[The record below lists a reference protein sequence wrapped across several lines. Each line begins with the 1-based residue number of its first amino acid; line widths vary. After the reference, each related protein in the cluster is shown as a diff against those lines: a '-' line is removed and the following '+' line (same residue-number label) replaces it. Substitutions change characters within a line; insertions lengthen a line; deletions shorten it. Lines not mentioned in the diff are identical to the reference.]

1 MLLVAYAACLLSF
14 ADPPGHA
21 RLDTEFAAHADL
33 RAASAEGSGDTNV
46 AHGAE
51 PPFDAET
58 SAPRAPASPEG
69 SLEGASK
76 ATPWARPDARPD
88 TRSEVV
94 ETADGEIL
102 SADLGD
108 ARRSIVEHWEE
119 PEFPL
124 VLLHGAYSVPVG
136 PFDFPGTQR
145 ITQTSGF
152 DVAGTLHVHPRVAL
166 RLQFHRNRWETQ
178 GDAEPGVLDRE
189 DYTGR
194 RFEFLYGL
202 DLLGLPYQWRVRP
215 SLSLYGGGGVNWA
228 NSTRVTGFVDPV
240 TGTPTGTA
248 EKDKA
253 ITLGAVVMVEAGL
266 HVALKKVHFAILGGI
281 SKPFMAW
288 KDGFVGDADAFT
300 KALRVQIGVAIGF
313 PMGR

>member
-1 MLLVAYAACLLSF
+1 MFLVASAACLLSF

-21 RLDTEFAAHADL
+21 RRDDRVSAD
-33 RAASAEGSGDTNV
+33 AMAPTASPREAVEDGDTRV
-46 AHGAE
+46 APH
-51 PPFDAET
+51 
-58 SAPRAPASPEG
+58 RAHTRAVGPISSTTPA
-69 SLEGASK
+69 
-76 ATPWARPDARPD
+76 
-88 TRSEVV
+88 VV
-94 ETADGEIL
+94 ETAEDEVL
-102 SADLGD
+102 SADLSD
-108 ARRSIVEHWEE
+108 AKQSIVEHWEE

-124 VLLHGAYSVPVG
+124 VLVHGAYSVPVG

-152 DVAGTLHVHPRVAL
+152 DVGGTLHVHPRIAL

-189 DYTGR
+189 DYMGR
-194 RFEFLYGL
+194 RMELLYGL

-228 NSTRVTGFVDPV
+228 NSTRVTGTVDPV
-240 TGTPTGTA
+240 TGTPTGSA

-253 ITLGAVVMVEAGL
+253 ITLGAVVVAEAGL

-300 KALRVQIGVAIGF
+300 KALRVQIGLAIGF
-313 PMGR
+313 PVGR